1 MSEYSS
7 SSSDSDQDM
16 DYWDCPPNLSQF
28 PVSNARDTPWSI
40 DQFTQASRNRRER
53 CSLQPVSPRRIIE
66 LPKIHQISG
75 GFLHEDGLLLYT
87 AEHSSVIRCL
97 EYAKAHWRLPTNV
110 PDKILAL
117 VALETFLHP
126 FNPAHWL
133 FWSNEQKD
141 QSAKLVQSHICRRSP
156 TIYHPLSWSILDWKF
171 RLSGIHSKQLPDVL
185 CREPWY
191 DTLVLSTYLKDLP
204 IRGPVLRKRKAHP
217 PTDPRTM
224 LSEQTKDADSLPAKK
239 SRITRARPSRTAASP
254 MKTLLEPET
263 LLLDMPNP
271 DSSLNPARITSVLPD
286 TYNLSQLPRQHANP
300 SAPSGCSNGNFSRQS
315 PKILSARL
323 PKRASTSSTS
333 SSPTYSSIVLPPP
346 EYSRTRSSSRLSA
359 RTLVDDTRDLSP
371 SVSSA
376 TTVADSSSAKGKQK
390 AVVAPVESEARLIS
404 VIDVKDIASL
414 AETFHDE
421 ADVFFPRVTRSRTG
435 ASKTEVEISGP
446 QRSLLGRKNRINNV
460 HPYSSEKAA
469 RGLAHSNSGAAETLI
484 DPETLVPSPAPRSRS
499 RKAKISRR

>member
-16 DYWDCPPNLSQF
+16 DYWDCPPELSQF

-66 LPKIHQISG
+66 LPKIHQISE

-87 AEHSSVIRCL
+87 AEHSSVLRCL
-97 EYAKAHWRLPTNV
+97 EYAKTHWRLPTNV

-117 VALETFLHP
+117 AALETFLHP
-126 FNPAHWL
+126 FDPAHWL

-141 QSAKLVQSHICRRSP
+141 QSAKLVQSHICTLQFFLELRSGP
-156 TIYHPLSWSILDWKF
+156 KIPQAVEPQLSIILYLGLFSIGNLDF
-171 RLSGIHSKQLPDVL
+171 
-185 CREPWY
+185 
-191 DTLVLSTYLKDLP
+191 LVYTDLP
-204 IRGPVLRKRKAHP
+204 IRGPVLRKRKAHT
-217 PTDPRTM
+217 PTDAPTKT
-224 LSEQTKDADSLPAKK
+224 SERTKDTDSLPAKK
-239 SRITRARPSRTAASP
+239 ARITRARPSRKAASP
-254 MKTLLEPET
+254 MNSLLEPET
-263 LLLDMPNP
+263 LLLNMPNP

-286 TYNLSQLPRQHANP
+286 VFNLSQLPHPHANP
-300 SAPSGCSNGNFSRQS
+300 SASSGCSNDNFSRQS

-333 SSPTYSSIVLPPP
+333 SSPTSSSIVLPPP

-359 RTLVDDTRDLSP
+359 QTLVDDTRDLSP

-390 AVVAPVESEARLIS
+390 AVVAPVESEARLIG

-414 AETFHDE
+414 AETFNDE
-421 ADVFFPRVTRSRTG
+421 ADVFFSRVTRSRTG
-435 ASKTEVEISGP
+435 ASKTEVATSGP
-446 QRSLLGRKNRINNV
+446 QRSLLGRKNRLNNV
-460 HPYSSEKAA
+460 HPYSTEKTA
-469 RGLAHSNSGAAETLI
+469 RGLAHSNSGATEKLI
-484 DPETLVPSPAPRSRS
+484 DSETLVPSPAPRSRS

>member
-1 MSEYSS
+1 
-7 SSSDSDQDM
+7 M
-16 DYWDCPPNLSQF
+16 DYWDCPPKLSQF

-75 GFLHEDGLLLYT
+75 GFLHEDGLLIYT
-87 AEHSSVIRCL
+87 AEHSSVLRCL

-117 VALETFLHP
+117 AALETFLHP

-141 QSAKLVQSHICRRSP
+141 QSAKLVQSHICRRTP

-204 IRGPVLRKRKAHP
+204 IRGPVLRKRKAHQ
-217 PTDPRTM
+217 TKI
-224 LSEQTKDADSLPAKK
+224 SERTKDADSLPVKK
-239 SRITRARPSRTAASP
+239 SRITRARPTRTAASP
-254 MKTLLEPET
+254 MNTLLEPET

-286 TYNLSQLPRQHANP
+286 AYNLSQLPRQHANP
-300 SAPSGCSNGNFSRQS
+300 SASSGCSNDNSSRQS

-376 TTVADSSSAKGKQK
+376 TTVADSSSAKGRQK
-390 AVVAPVESEARLIS
+390 ADVAPVESEARLIG

-414 AETFHDE
+414 AETFNDK
-421 ADVFFPRVTRSRTG
+421 ADFYPRVTRSRTG
-435 ASKTEVEISGP
+435 ASKTEVAISGP
-446 QRSLLGRKNRINNV
+446 QRSLLGRKNRMNNV
-460 HPYSSEKAA
+460 HPYSTEKAA
-469 RGLAHSNSGAAETLI
+469 RGLAHCNSGAAEKLI
-484 DPETLVPSPAPRSRS
+484 DSDTLVPSPAPRSRS